1 MNIRKLIRKV
11 FTENV
16 KQILFSMIQLLFV
29 GFHSVSLFME
39 NKPKEFSQF
48 GAIIIVWSL
57 IQLSISRTRYSSI
70 ISDWDNNL
78 LTAQIDHQRYR
89 SQVRDRALN
98 LTFNIHAS
106 VISQVC
112 HHLGRPS
119 PFVGDSSEALE
130 SLLSSVEEELANEAN
145 FIKEQEEAAEK
156 FKAFKE
162 KHKAE
167 TGNIKSW
174 SNLFMKIEVILI
186 AWGTLQNA
194 YGADLVNWFYSL

>member
-1 MNIRKLIRKV
+1 MNIRKLVEKV

-16 KQILFSMIQLLFV
+16 KQTLFSMIQLLFV
-29 GFHSVSLFME
+29 GFHSTSLFIE
-39 NKPKEFSQF
+39 NNPKAFSQF

-70 ISDWDNNL
+70 ISDWDNKL

-89 SQVRDRALN
+89 SQVRDRSLH

-106 VISQVC
+106 VISQIC

-130 SLLSSVEEELANEAN
+130 SLVSSVEKELTNETS
-145 FIKEQEEAAEK
+145 FMKEQEEVAEK
-156 FKAFKE
+156 FKTFRKN
-162 KHKAE
+162 HKAE
-167 TGNIKSW
+167 TDKIKSW

-194 YGADLVNWFYSL
+194 YGADLVTWFHS